1 MSDRIPIIVDTD
13 IGTNIDDALALVY
26 LIRQPRCD
34 LAAVTITGGD
44 LDRRADLA
52 RAILRAE
59 GRDHIP
65 LVSDGTVDLIEE
77 TIRSRLLQIIVLT
90 IGPLTNI
97 ARLLDRDPTI
107 AALLGG
113 LISMAGSFGDPPPGG
128 RCLETNASSDPRA
141 TARVFEAR
149 TGSHGQPDPLH
160 VIFPLDVT
168 MRLGMDEG
176 EFRRRIRPLLPD
188 VVAEG
193 ADAWFR
199 GHDRVIFHDPL
210 AAAAIFD
217 PEICRFEAGRAE
229 VDIDR
234 ERGRTRWTP
243 GGTDPRTGRPPHRL
257 AIDVDPER
265 FFRHYTRILR
275 H

>member
-1 MSDRIPIIVDTD
+1 MSDRVPIIVDTD

-26 LIRQPRCD
+26 LLRQPRCE
-34 LAAVTITGGD
+34 LAAVTITGSD
-44 LDRRADLA
+44 PDRRADLA

-59 GRDHIP
+59 GRADIP
-65 LVSDGTVDLIEE
+65 IATDGAVDLLRE
-77 TIRSRLLQIIVLT
+77 TIQRHLYKVGLVTL
-90 IGPLTNI
+90 GPLTNI
-97 ARLLDRDPTI
+97 ARLIERDRPI
-107 AALLGG
+107 LAFLRGG
-113 LISMAGSFGDPPPGG
+113 SSMVGSFGDPPPE
-128 RCLETNASSDPRA
+128 RRRIETNASSDPRA

-257 AIDVDPER
+257 AVDVDRER
-265 FFRHYTRILR
+265 FFEHYIGILR
-275 H
+275 S